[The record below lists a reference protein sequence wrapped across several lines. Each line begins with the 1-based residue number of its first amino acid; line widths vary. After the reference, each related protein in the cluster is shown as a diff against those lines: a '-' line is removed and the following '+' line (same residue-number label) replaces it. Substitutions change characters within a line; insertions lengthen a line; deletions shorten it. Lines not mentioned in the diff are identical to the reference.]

1 MLVRFGSTDMLYL
14 RDIEGLSGT
23 DRTLRMPARGHRK
36 MARRGH
42 TLPHSNLTLVVI
54 HGPTADVRSHVAPLR
69 SLKRYRLVCRAQS
82 EVFSERAIRRVGAV
96 LWESSTGLRPNWRL
110 LRALAGGAPI
120 VGYSADLETG
130 ASERSRNMGFLS
142 HLVAP
147 LNPVDVAHQIAVSA
161 PGDMATRWERA
172 CAPLTE
178 YLGQVAVFSEM
189 TRRVGAS
196 LAPGPVAEAIV
207 DRAAAW
213 LPAPSWSVVAT
224 DLVGAPALLAS
235 TQLPRGLERSVISF
249 GAKVTRTGRGV
260 GTRDLAGDDG
270 REFAGPSAAAI
281 AMPLQCRGLT
291 IGAVVGVDACIV
303 SSRVPELPDSVRSAL
318 SLLFEPAALALDN
331 ASRMQ
336 RTQTLTVTDDLT
348 QLFNSRYLSEVL
360 HREGRRS
367 VRTRRPLSL
376 LFIDLDGFKEFN
388 NTYGHQCGSRALVE
402 AGAVIRNCVRAT
414 DVVARFGGDEFSVVL
429 PDTGSGRAMA
439 VADRV
444 RTRLASHRFLASEG
458 FNCRL
463 TASAGVATL
472 PELVPTVDRLLQA
485 ADDAMYRV
493 KAQGKDGIQLADA
506 VA

>member
-1 MLVRFGSTDMLYL
+1 M
-14 RDIEGLSGT
+14 
-23 DRTLRMPARGHRK
+23 
-36 MARRGH
+36 
-42 TLPHSNLTLVVI
+42 
-54 HGPTADVRSHVAPLR
+54 
-69 SLKRYRLVCRAQS
+69 
-82 EVFSERAIRRVGAV
+82 

-110 LRALAGGAPI
+110 LRALANGAPI
-120 VGYSADLETG
+120 AAYSGDLG
-130 ASERSRNMGFLS
+130 AGTAERSRNMGFLN
-142 HLVAP
+142 HLAAP
-147 LNPVDVAHQIAVSA
+147 FNPVDVAHQIAVSE
-161 PGDMATRWERA
+161 PGDMATRWQQA
-172 CAPLTE
+172 SVPLTD

-189 TRRVGAS
+189 TRRVGGP

-224 DLVGAPALLAS
+224 ELVGEPTLLAS
-235 TQLPRGLERSVISF
+235 TQLPRKLKRSVISF
-249 GAKVTRTGRGV
+249 GAKVTHTGRGA
-260 GTRDLAGDDG
+260 GTRDLTGDDG
-270 REFAGPSAAAI
+270 REFVGPSVAAI
-281 AMPLQCRGLT
+281 AVPLQCRGRT
-291 IGAVVGVDACIV
+291 VGAVIGVDAHIP
-303 SSRVPELPDSVRSAL
+303 SSRVPELPDSVRDAL

-336 RTQTLTVTDDLT
+336 RTQRLTVTDDLT

-360 HREGRRS
+360 RREGRRA

-402 AGAVIRNCVRAT
+402 AGAVIRSCVRAT

-429 PDTGSGRAMA
+429 PDTGSDRAMA

-472 PELVPTVDRLLQA
+472 PELVPTVDRLLRA

-493 KAQGKDGIQLADA
+493 KAHGKDGIQLADA